1 MALMTITSTS
11 ATTAAATLVA
21 QGGTGGTGEQSNAE
35 TDSVISPIMTTTT
48 TATMTLVMQENEGE
62 EDESSTTASS
72 TSLYSLPPVNRSSMT
87 SLELEFR
94 DMLEHF
100 TNYTQHDILSLKDAN
115 MRTLIEGIAA
125 SAHDQAVYRAFE
137 VLFED
142 LYPLRVAGRVIYTRL
157 VDLMDKSNQ
166 ERHAQVQAVVE
177 TTDMTY
183 ADVDAARLLFVTAAS
198 TLNHGP
204 YITLEQLQTTGLVE
218 TARVVLVYKSADRLL
233 KLMDPKETGRVQ
245 FTDFI
250 LGLQQAAQEQCA
262 IEHCN
267 PIQTMHDIV
276 TDLKDNPPN
285 TYNVEVDVRRQRFI
299 QRYDEM
305 LQAFVQW
312 QDLLPSEQPGSTNS
326 GMPSRRWDVI
336 HGCFVGAA
344 NAKVVAALRVCYVEY
359 SGLRLAAE
367 IIFKLVSAFMSG
379 RQRAQQQQKRS

>member
-1 MALMTITSTS
+1 LDSQTGGRWTSDPSQQQQQQNSELDAS
-11 ATTAAATLVA
+11 ATTTSAAIMTLVKLPDD
-21 QGGTGGTGEQSNAE
+21 EEDYVES
-35 TDSVISPIMTTTT
+35 STTTT
-48 TATMTLVMQENEGE
+48 T
-62 EDESSTTASS
+62 TTI
-72 TSLYSLPPVNRSSMT
+72 TSLYSLPRVNRSSMT

-125 SAHDQAVYRAFE
+125 SAHDTAIYRAFE

-142 LYPLRVAGRVIYTRL
+142 LYPLRVAGRVIYNRL

-166 ERHAQVQAVVE
+166 ERQAQVLAVVE
-177 TTDMTY
+177 TTGMMY

-204 YITLEQLQTTGLVE
+204 YITLEQLRTTGLVA
-218 TARVVLVYKSADRLL
+218 TARNVLVYESADRLL

-262 IEHCN
+262 IENCN
-267 PIQTMHDIV
+267 PIQTLHDIV

-285 TYNVEVDVRRQRFI
+285 TFNVEVDVRRRRFI

-305 LQAFVQW
+305 LQAFVRW
-312 QDLLPSEQPGSTNS
+312 QDLLPSEQPTTSS

-344 NAKVVAALRVCYVEY
+344 NEKVVAALRVCYVEY

-367 IIFKLVSAFMSG
+367 IIFKLVSAFMNG
-379 RQRAQQQQKRS
+379 RQRSVQNQQRS